1 MSVIRKQSIQHTFVN
16 YIGVGIGL
24 LSTIFI
30 YPRAT
35 ELYGLYQMIFG
46 AATIA
51 MAIFLF
57 GYNVLAIKFF
67 PRFKN
72 ESNGHN
78 GFLLVLLKGGLTG
91 FISFLILFPLVR
103 YILLDLLFGANPNK
117 VLFEDHFLYIIPIV
131 LFFIFNNLF
140 LKYISNFHKI
150 VIPTILDQLL
160 IKIVLP
166 ILIILYLLKLIN
178 LQLFFIFI
186 CVNYFVVLLGLV
198 WYTKSLNQLHLRANK
213 SFVDKPLAKEMRS
226 YSIFGLL
233 NALGN
238 QLAFRIDMLM
248 VGGLVSISS
257 GGVYAIVNVITDVVM
272 KPAKAIVAIANPI
285 ISEKWEN
292 NDVQGIEGIYQKS
305 SIVLLING
313 LFIFLG
319 IWLSVDDL
327 FSIMPNSEI
336 MMAGKYVILFLGI
349 AKLFDLATSVN
360 TQIIANSPKFKF
372 NFYSLL
378 MLAVLNII
386 FNLLLIPK
394 FRMVG
399 AALATLCS
407 IGIFNLLKLGFIW
420 MQYKIQPFTKSTFLL
435 LLISAVCFLVCFY
448 LPVNFHPI
456 INILIRSVILTVMYF
471 AAVFYLNVSVD
482 FNETLGGVYRKVLGK

>member
-16 YIGVGIGL
+16 YIGVAIGL

-35 ELYGLYQMIFG
+35 ELYGLYQMVFG

-57 GYNVLAIKFF
+57 GFNVLAIKFF

-78 GFLLVLLKGGLTG
+78 GFLLLLIKGGLIG
-91 FISFLILFPLVR
+91 FISFLLLFPLVR
-103 YILLDLLFGANPNK
+103 YILLDLLFGANPNRA
-117 VLFEDHFLYIIPIV
+117 LFEDHFLYIIPIV

-166 ILIILYLLKLIN
+166 SLVILYLLKIID
-178 LQLFFIFI
+178 LQLFFICI
-186 CVNYFVVLLGLV
+186 CINYFLVLLGLI
-198 WYTKSLNQLHLRANK
+198 WYTKSLNQLHFRANK
-213 SFVDKPLAKEMRS
+213 GFINDELAKEMRS

-257 GGVYAIVNVITDVVM
+257 GGIYAIVNVIIDVIM
-272 KPAKAIVAIANPI
+272 KPAKAIIAIANPI

-292 NDVQGIEGIYQKS
+292 SDVKGIEGIYQKS

-327 FSIMPNSEI
+327 FSIMPNSEK

-378 MLAVLNII
+378 LLAILNII

-394 FRMVG
+394 FQMVG

-407 IGIFNLLKLGFIW
+407 LGIFNIMKLIFIW
-420 MQYKIQPFTKSTFLL
+420 IQFRIQPFSKSTFLL
-435 LLISAVCFLVCFY
+435 LLISAVCFLICFY
-448 LPVNFHPI
+448 LPVNFNPI
-456 INILIRSVILTVMYF
+456 VNILIRSAVLTILYF
-471 AAVFYLNVSVD
+471 ASIYYMNVSKD
-482 FNETLGGVYRKVLGK
+482 FNETLVGFYRKVSK